1 MKKYNLIRSLIFFVA
16 ISFMVGCA
24 TVAKVKEKSDYTLA
38 KILVY
43 VGDVPLGETGKN
55 AEGIEINQGGTI
67 VFTAQGRDGYGN
79 PIAIDPKWTPSK
91 PGIIEITPAVGSR
104 VTLRGLKEGTIDILV
119 EANGVKRT
127 LQLISVR

>member
-1 MKKYNLIRSLIFFVA
+1 MKSRITSTTIALLATALLI
-16 ISFMVGCA
+16 GCA
-24 TVAKVKEKSDYTLA
+24 TVAKVTQKAPSPLA

-43 VGDVPLGETGKN
+43 VGDVPLGESGKN

-67 VFTAQGRDGYGN
+67 VFSAQGRDGNGN
-79 PIAIDPKWTPSK
+79 PIAITPSWTPTK
-91 PGIIEITPAVGSR
+91 PAIVEITPAVGPR
-104 VTLRGLKEGTIDILV
+104 VTLRGITEGTTDIVV